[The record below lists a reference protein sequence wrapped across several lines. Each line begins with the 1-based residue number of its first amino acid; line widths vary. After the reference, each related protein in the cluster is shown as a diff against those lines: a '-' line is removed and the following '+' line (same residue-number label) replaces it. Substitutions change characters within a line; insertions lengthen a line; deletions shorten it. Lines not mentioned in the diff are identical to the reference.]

1 MEQANGQE
9 PRKSD
14 IKILVVDDREDN
26 LFSIEAILE
35 KDNYTI
41 IRANSGKAAL
51 KILLQQH
58 DFSLILMDVQMPDLN
73 GFETATIIYERDKLK
88 NIAIIFIT
96 AYNYDEDYIFKG
108 YKMGG
113 VDYIYKPINPELLRV
128 KVGVFVELYRKNHQL
143 VQHERKLLAA
153 NRSLQREIEERKA
166 SEEKV
171 KELNAQLVENNAHL
185 KAVNEELDRFAY
197 VASHD
202 LQEPLR
208 KIMVFSD
215 KILLKNNHDKET
227 EKYFKKIINSSSRM
241 QSLINDLLS
250 FSRHS
255 TDSSDFKET
264 DLNLLMKETINELE
278 LEIEKTNAEV
288 HVADLPT
295 VYVIPSLMQQLF
307 YNLLANAIKFRK
319 KTDNPVIHIKAEP
332 GNPGDFRFNGKREDD
347 KFYNIIFSDNGIGFE
362 PKYAEDIFVVF
373 KRLHSYHE
381 FEGTGVGLSI
391 CKKIVEKH
399 HGFIRAESTPGQGS
413 TFIVGLPKKQQ
424 AELLPAHLVKMGN

>member
-1 MEQANGQE
+1 MELTGHDLQ
-9 PRKSD
+9 RKSD

-41 IRANSGKAAL
+41 VKANSGRAAL
-51 KILLQQH
+51 KILLNQH
-58 DFSLILMDVQMPDLN
+58 DFSLILMDVQMPDLS

-88 NIAIIFIT
+88 NIPIIFIT

-128 KVGVFVELYRKNHQL
+128 KVGVFVELYRKNQQL
-143 VQHERKLLAA
+143 MLHEKRLLSA
-153 NRSLQREIEERKA
+153 NRSLQKEIEERKA

-171 KELNAQLVENNAHL
+171 RSLNAQLVENNAHL
-185 KAVNEELDRFAY
+185 KAINEELDRFAY

-215 KILLKNNHDKET
+215 KILLKQDHDQET
-227 EKYFKKIINSSSRM
+227 EKYFKKIIGSSQRM

-255 TDSSDFKET
+255 TTPSDFKKT
-264 DLNLLMKETINELE
+264 DLNLLVKEAIGE
-278 LEIEKTNAEV
+278 LEIEIEKSGAQITVSELPVVEV
-288 HVADLPT
+288 
-295 VYVIPSLMQQLF
+295 ISSMMQQLF
-307 YNLLANAIKFRK
+307 YNLISNAIKFRK
-319 KTDNPVIHIKAEP
+319 KSVAPDIRIKAEKMRP
-332 GNPGDFRFNGKREDD
+332 AESLLFGKFG
-347 KFYNIIFSDNGIGFE
+347 KGINYKITVSDNGIGFDD
-362 PKYAEDIFVVF
+362 KYADEIFLAF

-399 HGFIRAESTPGQGS
+399 NGFITAESKIDKGS
-413 TFIVGLPKKQQ
+413 DFVISLPEKHIENAAVLNNNK
-424 AELLPAHLVKMGN
+424 